1 MLVQLFKTGGEE
13 EQKKF
18 LYLENTKS
26 IYNWDLVDIY
36 AGNIVGAYLYE
47 KDKVPL
53 YRLVKSQNLW
63 ERRISI
69 ISTFHFI
76 QNYDFDDSLKIA
88 EILLNDKED

>member
-1 MLVQLFKTGGEE
+1 
-13 EQKKF
+13 
-18 LYLENTKS
+18 
-26 IYNWDLVDIY
+26 
-36 AGNIVGAYLYE
+36 
-47 KDKVPL
+47 VPL

-63 ERRISI
+63 EQRISI